1 MRKKK
6 NDDLEK
12 IIQELEEARLLALKN
27 ESPSAAI
34 SASMGKAKVIALL
47 QDKIKEGGEEAEKYK
62 QILVDFV

>member
-6 NDDLEK
+6 NAELEK

-34 SASMGKAKVIALL
+34 SVSMGKAKVIALL